1 MTVDLR
7 NCKIGMS
14 CKEYSLLSAAG
25 LDNSDLPLSVSVR
38 MLQHYEA
45 CAYHRGSTFNQ
56 SMVNTP
62 VTEALEQAGKEVIKK
77 YSQ

>member
-1 MTVDLR
+1 MIVDLQ
-7 NCKIGMS
+7 NCKVGMS

-25 LDNSDLPLSVSVR
+25 LDNSGLPPSVSVR
-38 MLQHYEA
+38 MSQHYEA
-45 CAYHRGSTFNQ
+45 CGYHRSSAFNQ